1 MTEQTRYQIINKH
14 QKSNIMKTTLIITI
28 MLASAFIRLNGQ
40 DAGEISQRAADIIDI
55 EAMEMAA
62 TLNIHDHR
70 GNVRTRQVAIATRTF
85 NGTAKTLIRFLS
97 PADVRGTS
105 MLVHDHENGADDM
118 WIYMPAL
125 RRTRRIVS
133 SERSASFMGSEFT
146 NADMG
151 SRNPREFEHKM
162 LGSET
167 VEGRESWVIES
178 VPLTEQMAE
187 ENGYSRMVARV
198 DKENYHTYKVEYY
211 DLDGELHR
219 VMEIGDYRR
228 QSADR
233 YWAFSMEVR
242 NVQNNRRSV
251 LAVDRFQDG
260 SELSENQFE
269 VSALEDF

>member
-1 MTEQTRYQIINKH
+1 MRTI
-14 QKSNIMKTTLIITI
+14 LIISMFTAAP
-28 MLASAFIRLNGQ
+28 LLLSAQ
-40 DAGEISQRAADIIDI
+40 DAAEISKKAADIIDI

-62 TLNIHDHR
+62 TLDIHDHR

-105 MLVHDHENGADDM
+105 MLVHDHENGGDDM

-151 SRNPREFEHKM
+151 SRSVADYNHDL

-167 VEGRESWVIES
+167 VDGRECWVVES

-187 ENGYSRMVARV
+187 ENGYSRMVAWV
-198 DKENYHTYKVEYY
+198 DKENYHTCRVEYY
-211 DLDGELHR
+211 DLDSELHR
-219 VMEIGDYRR
+219 VMTISDYRR
-228 QSADR
+228 QQGDH
-233 YWAFSMEVR
+233 YWAFSMQVR
-242 NVQNNRRSV
+242 NVQNNRWSEMK
-251 LAVDRFQDG
+251 VDRFQAE
-260 SELSENQFE
+260 SELAEAQFE
-269 VSALEDF
+269 VSALENF

>member
-1 MTEQTRYQIINKH
+1 
-14 QKSNIMKTTLIITI
+14 MKTILLITF
-28 MLASAFIRLNGQ
+28 LLVSAFIRLNGQ
-40 DAGEISQRAADIIDI
+40 DPVEISQRAADIIDI

-70 GNVRTRQVAIATRTF
+70 GNVRTRQVAIATRSF
-85 NGTAKTLIRFLS
+85 DGTTKTLIRFLS

-105 MLVHDHENGADDM
+105 MLVHDHENGGDDM

-133 SERSASFMGSEFT
+133 GERSASFMGSEFT

-151 SRNPREFEHKM
+151 SRSPGNYDHNL

-167 VEGRESWVIES
+167 FDGRECWVVES
-178 VPLTEQMAE
+178 VPLTGQMAE

-198 DKENYHTYKVEYY
+198 DKDNYHTYRVEYY

-219 VMEIGDYRR
+219 IMEIGDYRR

-233 YWAFSMEVR
+233 YWAFRMEVR

-251 LAVDRFQDG
+251 LEVDRFQDG
-260 SELSENQFE
+260 SQLSENQFE
-269 VSALEDF
+269 VSALENF